1 MPVRPICLLWE
12 QNYYPG
18 GNRGFVKVPGL
29 RAVGGK
35 GHPVFWPREVI
46 QKSPPLW
53 APPGLAQKP
62 TRQKASS
69 RPSHAL
75 EMVRSSL

>member
-18 GNRGFVKVPGL
+18 GNGGVVKVPGHG
-29 RAVGGK
+29 AVGGK
-35 GHPVFWPREVI
+35 GHAVFRPREVI

-62 TRQKASS
+62 TRWKASS
-69 RPSHAL
+69 RPSRAL
-75 EMVRSSL
+75 EMVRSLL